1 MKNRLLPLFVILGTV
16 SAYSQVGVGTLNPKS
31 SAQLEVFSNNK
42 GVLIPQIAL
51 TSITDNKTIVN
62 GNIVSLLVY
71 NTTDNSSIT
80 PGYYYWFDN
89 RWNRMLI
96 SGDLTTIAGNSTPV
110 AKGEPGYPGENT
122 SIYIDKSNSTVYVQ
136 NSDGTWS
143 PITGNEGKPGKDGAD
158 GKSAFEI
165 WKELPGN
172 DGKTIT
178 EYAAGIKGET
188 GADGKSAFEI
198 WKELPGNDGKDMNE
212 YVAGLTG
219 ATGADGKS
227 AFEIWKELP
236 GNDGKDLN
244 EYVAGLKGETGADG
258 KSAFE
263 IWKELPGNDG
273 KDLNEYVAGL
283 TGATGADGKSA
294 FEIWK
299 ELPGNDGKDM
309 NEYVAGQ
316 KGETGADGKSAF
328 EIWKELPGN
337 DGKTITEY
345 AAGIKG
351 ETGADGKPGE
361 QGPAGIG
368 GKTNQGTNITI
379 TGAGTEVSPYVV
391 NAIIPQQAIDEFT
404 ANAGQT
410 SFTLAATPSNLSK
423 VKLYINGV
431 RIDKDALTVTDNI
444 LTYKPASN
452 GSYILMVNDNV
463 MIDYLK

>member
-96 SGDLTTIAGNSTPV
+96 SGDLTTIAGNSVPA
-110 AKGEPGYPGENT
+110 AKGEPGYPGENI
-122 SIYIDKSNSTVYVQ
+122 SIYIDKSTSTVYVQ

-143 PITGNEGKPGKDGAD
+143 PISGSGGTPGKDG
-158 GKSAFEI
+158 K
-165 WKELPGN
+165 
-172 DGKTIT
+172 
-178 EYAAGIKGET
+178 
-188 GADGKSAFEI
+188 
-198 WKELPGNDGKDMNE
+198 
-212 YVAGLTG
+212 
-219 ATGADGKS
+219 DGKS

-258 KSAFE
+258 K
-263 IWKELPGNDG
+263 
-273 KDLNEYVAGL
+273 
-283 TGATGADGKSA
+283 
-294 FEIWK
+294 
-299 ELPGNDGKDM
+299 
-309 NEYVAGQ
+309 
-316 KGETGADGKSAF
+316 
-328 EIWKELPGN
+328 
-337 DGKTITEY
+337 
-345 AAGIKG
+345 
-351 ETGADGKPGE
+351 PGE

-368 GKTNQGTNITI
+368 GKTNEGTNVTI
-379 TGAGTEVSPYVV
+379 TGDGTEASPYVV
-391 NAIIPQQAIDEFT
+391 NATVPQQAIDEFT
-404 ANAGQT
+404 ADAGQT

-431 RIDKDALTVTDNI
+431 RIDKDALTVTDKI
-444 LTYKPASN
+444 LTYKPESN

-463 MIDYLK
+463 IIDYLK

>member
-1 MKNRLLPLFVILGTV
+1 MNEYV
-16 SAYSQVGVGTLNPKS
+16 
-31 SAQLEVFSNNK
+31 
-42 GVLIPQIAL
+42 
-51 TSITDNKTIVN
+51 
-62 GNIVSLLVY
+62 
-71 NTTDNSSIT
+71 
-80 PGYYYWFDN
+80 
-89 RWNRMLI
+89 
-96 SGDLTTIAGNSTPV
+96 AGQ
-110 AKGEPGYPGENT
+110 KGET
-122 SIYIDKSNSTVYVQ
+122 
-136 NSDGTWS
+136 
-143 PITGNEGKPGKDGAD
+143 GAD

-178 EYAAGIKGET
+178 EYAAGI
-188 GADGKSAFEI
+188 
-198 WKELPGNDGKDMNE
+198 
-212 YVAGLTG
+212 
-219 ATGADGKS
+219 
-227 AFEIWKELP
+227 
-236 GNDGKDLN
+236 
-244 EYVAGLKGETGADG
+244 
-258 KSAFE
+258 
-263 IWKELPGNDG
+263 
-273 KDLNEYVAGL
+273 
-283 TGATGADGKSA
+283 
-294 FEIWK
+294 
-299 ELPGNDGKDM
+299 
-309 NEYVAGQ
+309 

-431 RIDKDALTVTDNI
+431 RIDKDALIVTDNI